1 MDLNWQK
8 ALEDANL
15 IFQAAL
21 RRVDPLAMM
30 GRCLSL
36 EASDL
41 VVRTD
46 CEEARICLDQF
57 DRLLLLGMGK
67 AAARMALGV
76 EKILGGRITRGLV
89 AVKQGCAENL
99 SGVSILECGHP
110 LPDRRSTIAAKRF
123 LALGQDADERTLA
136 LVLISGGGSA
146 ALCAPRQGLSLA
158 EKMETTKLLISCG
171 ATIQEINCVRKHL
184 SAIKGGQLAKA
195 LAPATVVSL
204 ILSDVIGDDPD
215 AIASGPTV
223 ADPTTFNDCIEI
235 IRRYG
240 LEDQIP
246 RNILHYLRSG
256 AAGKQP
262 ETPKP
267 GDRIFTRTKNFLIG
281 TNRQALFAG
290 KARAQQLGY
299 AALVLTSR
307 LTGEAKEAALM
318 ILGIGKDIAS
328 WGFPL
333 QRPACVLLGGETTV
347 TLRGTGKG
355 GRNQEM
361 ALAFLAA
368 LQRSPKDAEGLLF
381 FSASTD
387 GTDGPTDAAG
397 AFASSNLL
405 ALAQLAGLNPQDFLR
420 NNDSYHF
427 LDACAGLVRTG
438 PTKTN
443 VCDIQI
449 LLAP

>member
-1 MDLNWQK
+1 MDINWQK
-8 ALEDANL
+8 AIDDANE
-15 IFQAAL
+15 IFLAAL
-21 RRVDPLAMM
+21 HRVDPLAML
-30 GRCLSL
+30 GRCLAV
-36 EASDL
+36 EASEL
-41 VVRTD
+41 VLRTD
-46 CEEARICLDQF
+46 YEVARICLHEF
-57 DRLLLLGMGK
+57 DRICVFAMGK

-76 EKILGGRITRGLV
+76 EQALGERITQGLV
-89 AVKQGCAENL
+89 AVKEGCAENL
-99 SGVSILECGHP
+99 SKLSVLECGHP
-110 LPDRRSTIAAKRF
+110 LPDRRSTIAAERF
-123 LALGQDADERTLA
+123 LALAQGFDKRTLA

-146 ALCAPRQGLSLA
+146 AVCAPRKGLSLE
-158 EKMETTKLLISCG
+158 EKMETTKVLLSCG
-171 ATIQEINCVRKHL
+171 ATIQELNCVRKHL

-204 ILSDVIGDDPD
+204 ILSDVVGDDLD

-223 ADPTTFNDCIEI
+223 ADPTSFSDSIKVI
-235 IRRYG
+235 QRYE
-240 LEDQIP
+240 LENRIP
-246 RNILHYLRSG
+246 PNVLHYLRSG

-267 GDRIFTRTKNFLIG
+267 GDPIFSRTQNLLIG

-290 KARAQQLGY
+290 RARARQLGY
-299 AALVLTSR
+299 APLVLTSR

-318 ILGIGKDIAS
+318 ILSIGKDIAS

-333 QRPACVLLGGETTV
+333 ARPACVLLGGETTV

-368 LQRSPKDAEGLLF
+368 LQRSPKDAQSLLF

-397 AFASSNLL
+397 AFASSKLL
-405 ALAQLAGLNPQDFLR
+405 ESAQLAGLNPEVFLK

-427 LDACAGLVRTG
+427 FDSCAGLVRTG

-449 LLAP
+449 LLAL

>member
-1 MDLNWQK
+1 VDLNNK
-8 ALEDANL
+8 AIDDAKE
-15 IFQAAL
+15 IFLAAL
-21 RRVDPLAMM
+21 HRVDPLKMM
-30 GRCLSL
+30 GRCLAL

-41 VVRTD
+41 VVRTGH
-46 CEEARICLDQF
+46 EEARIGLDQF
-57 DRLLLLGMGK
+57 DRICVLAMGK

-76 EKILGGRITRGLV
+76 EQTLGEQIVEGLV
-89 AVKQGCAENL
+89 AATEGFAEKLGKL
-99 SGVSILECGHP
+99 SVLECGHP
-110 LPDRRSTIAAKRF
+110 LPDGRSTGAAQRF
-123 LALGQDADERTLA
+123 LALGKGFDERTLA

-146 ALCAPRQGLSLA
+146 AVCAPRQGISLE
-158 EKMETTKLLISCG
+158 EKMETTKLLLSCG
-171 ATIQEINCVRKHL
+171 ATIQELNCVRKHL

-204 ILSDVIGDDPD
+204 ILSDVIGDDLD

-223 ADPTTFNDCIEI
+223 ADPTTFSGCLQVIQ
-235 IRRYG
+235 RYG
-240 LEDQIP
+240 LESRIP
-246 RNILHYLRSG
+246 RNVLNYLRSG
-256 AAGKQP
+256 AAGKQA

-267 GDRIFTRTKNFLIG
+267 GDRVFRRAKTLLVG
-281 TNRQALFAG
+281 TNREALFAG
-290 KARAQQLGY
+290 AARAKELGY
-299 AALVLTSR
+299 APLVLTSR

-333 QRPACVLLGGETTV
+333 ARPACILLGSETTV

-368 LQRSPKDAEGLLF
+368 LQRSPKDAERLLF

-397 AFASSNLL
+397 AFACSKLL
-405 ALAQLAGLNPQDFLR
+405 ERAKREGLNPEDYLR

-427 LDACAGLVRTG
+427 FDSCAGLVRTG